1 MRNRLPVPLDF
12 NRPLILV
19 AHPDDE
25 TIACAGL
32 LQRMAASLVVIAT
45 DGAPPKYG
53 LDRKFGT
60 LTNYSELR
68 FQEAASALAHIPGT
82 ALRRPVRQRGSY
94 FVDQHLFQDLPGA
107 MLALRKIARE
117 FSPDAIVSHAYEGG
131 HIDHD
136 ACAFIAHHV
145 AAELSLPR
153 FEFPLY
159 GAEKDGKRAWQQFA
173 DVRPDTFELQLS
185 PTELAC
191 KAKMTAEY
199 QTQPGVFS
207 VFQPAIERF
216 RRTSAESF
224 SVPACEEYAYEGR
237 QIPALKLLEKFR
249 QFEEHARTK
258 TSD

>member
-1 MRNRLPVPLDF
+1 
-12 NRPLILV
+12 
-19 AHPDDE
+19 
-25 TIACAGL
+25 
-32 LQRMAASLVVIAT
+32 MAASLVVIAA

-53 LDRKFGT
+53 FDPSSERLPITRNSAFRRPPVPW
-60 LTNYSELR
+60 LTFPR
-68 FQEAASALAHIPGT
+68 T

-107 MLALRKIARE
+107 LLALRKIARE

-136 ACAFIAHHV
+136 ACSFIAQQV

-159 GAEKDGKRAWQQFA
+159 GAEKDGKRAWQQFP

-185 PTELAC
+185 LAELAC

-199 QTQPGVFS
+199 QTQPGAFS
-207 VFQPAIERF
+207 VFNQAIERF
-216 RRTSAESF
+216 RRASAESF
-224 SVPACEEYAYEGR
+224 SLPACDEYAYEGR
-237 QIPALKLLEKFR
+237 QIPAQKLLEKFR
-249 QFEEHARTK
+249 EFEEHARTK